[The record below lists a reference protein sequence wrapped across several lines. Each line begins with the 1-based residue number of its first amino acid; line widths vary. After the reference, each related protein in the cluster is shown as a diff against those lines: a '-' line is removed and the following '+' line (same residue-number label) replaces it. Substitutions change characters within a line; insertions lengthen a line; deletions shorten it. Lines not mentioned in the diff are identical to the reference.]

1 MREQALQQA
10 HAEGLT
16 LRQSPNNAT
25 GYAGVCKLSISHRH
39 KPYQAMVR
47 RGGKQVSLGSFA
59 IAEEAALC
67 VARSPE
73 GQEAAE
79 RACSAPPPIALMTS
93 EQALQQAQAEGLVL
107 RTSVNRS
114 GYANVSITSG
124 MRIRPYHAQ
133 VRRGG
138 KDLHLGSFATA
149 EEAALWVARSPEGKA
164 AAERAARTMP
174 HQNPAQFHYDGQAVS
189 RWNWSPEGQ
198 MAAERAAKRPAVP
211 PPLTSEQALQQA
223 QAEGLTLI
231 KADTKSGYANVSIT
245 SGMRIRPYHAQVRRG
260 GKDVHLG
267 SFATAEEAALW
278 VARSPEGK
286 AAAERAARTMPHQN
300 PAQFH
305 YDGQAVSRWNWSPEG
320 QMAAER
326 AAKRPAVPPP
336 LTSEQALQQAQAE
349 GLTLIKADTKSGYAN
364 VSITSGMRIRP
375 YHAQVRRGGKDV
387 HLGSFATAEEAAL
400 CVARSPEGKAA
411 AERRA
416 AEAALP
422 RPQLTREQALQRARD
437 ATIEAV
443 ALEIIYQAAEAAA
456 IELGTEVAAE
466 VMAGIALG
474 L

>member
-16 LRQSPNNAT
+16 LRTANNAC
-25 GYAGVCKLSISHRH
+25 GYAGVCKLSNSSHRL

-47 RGGKQVSLGSFA
+47 RGGKPVSLGSFA

-73 GQEAAE
+73 GQEAAK
-79 RACSAPPPIALMTS
+79 RASAPPPIALMTS

-107 RTSVNRS
+107 RTAVNRS
-114 GYANVSITSG
+114 GYACVSITSG
-124 MRIRPYHAQ
+124 MRIRPY
-133 VRRGG
+133 
-138 KDLHLGSFATA
+138 T
-149 EEAALWVARSPEGKA
+149 
-164 AAERAARTMP
+164 
-174 HQNPAQFHYDGQAVS
+174 
-189 RWNWSPEGQ
+189 
-198 MAAERAAKRPAVP
+198 
-211 PPLTSEQALQQA
+211 
-223 QAEGLTLI
+223 
-231 KADTKSGYANVSIT
+231 
-245 SGMRIRPYHAQVRRG
+245 AQVRRG

-300 PAQFH
+300 PAQFYH
-305 YDGQAVSRWNWSPEG
+305 NGQ
-320 QMAAER
+320 
-326 AAKRPAVPPP
+326 AVPPP

-364 VSITSGMRIRP
+364 VSITSGMRVRP
-375 YHAQVRRGGKDV
+375 YHAQVRRGGKDL
-387 HLGSFATAEEAAL
+387 HLGSFTTAEEAAL

-416 AEAALP
+416 AKAALP

-456 IELGTEVAAE
+456 IELGVEVAAE